1 MIYLKCQQKKV
12 KIKVNNSK
20 EELEKDNIKKGIEIL
35 KNGGVVIFPTDTVYG
50 IGTLPEKKYV
60 EKIYKIK
67 KRDYSKK
74 IIALISNKENL
85 YKLIDET
92 EENIDKISEIM
103 NTYWP
108 GDLTIIFKAKKDF
121 VEKFDETMDTIGIRI
136 PNNEIALNIIE
147 NVGGVVLTTSANLS
161 GEEAPKKYENIK
173 KEILE
178 KVDISIKN
186 NFENEKLLGIPST
199 IIKYENEKIELIREG
214 NISFENIKKLM
225 KG

>member
-1 MIYLKCQQKKV
+1 M
-12 KIKVNNSK
+12 NNSK
-20 EELEKDNIKKGIEIL
+20 KELEKENIKKGIEVL
-35 KNGGVVIFPTDTVYG
+35 KNGGVLIFPTDTVYG
-50 IGTLPEKKYV
+50 IGALPEKKYV
-60 EKIYKIK
+60 EKIYEIK

-74 IIALISNKENL
+74 IIALISDKKTL

-92 EENIDKISEIM
+92 EKNVNKISKIID
-103 NTYWP
+103 TYWP

-121 VEKFDETMDTIGIRI
+121 VEKFDKSMDTIGVRI
-136 PNNEIALNIIE
+136 PNNEIALNIIK

-186 NFENEKLLGIPST
+186 NLENENLLGIPST